1 MSLKEAHL
9 GIQLGLS
16 TAKCFFGICCTGD
29 VAWTYEKCSEIEN
42 LILRKAF
49 FFFYSQ
55 LWCICGYSFIVSAI
69 KSKGILHMFSR
80 NGFVFVVVLSIYFK
94 ISKE

>member
-29 VAWTYEKCSEIEN
+29 VPWTYEKYSEIEN

-49 FFFYSQ
+49 FFLLFT
-55 LWCICGYSFIVSAI
+55 
-69 KSKGILHMFSR
+69 
-80 NGFVFVVVLSIYFK
+80 VVVYLWLFIYC
-94 ISKE
+94 